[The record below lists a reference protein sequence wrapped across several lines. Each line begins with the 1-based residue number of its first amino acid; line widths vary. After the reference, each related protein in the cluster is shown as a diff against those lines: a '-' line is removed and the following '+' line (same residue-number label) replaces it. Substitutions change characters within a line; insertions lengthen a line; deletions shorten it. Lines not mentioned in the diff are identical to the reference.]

1 MMITQ
6 TLIVRDADDKI
17 IDTIEIEPGREI
29 TTADRRAILKAHKT
43 AETIDV
49 VGSIERRRS

>member
-29 TTADRRAILKAHKT
+29 TAADRRAIIAARSA
-43 AETIDV
+43 AETIEI
-49 VGSIERRRS
+49 VGTIERRPS